1 MKNRFIR
8 TTSKN
13 EVINLRLS
21 LYTLLCKSI
30 FGVVN
35 MVGVKKLVVKK
46 DELKNIVTELLSK
59 YDNVLVKRREELQKD
74 YVEVRAWK

>member
-1 MKNRFIR
+1 
-8 TTSKN
+8 
-13 EVINLRLS
+13 
-21 LYTLLCKSI
+21 
-30 FGVVN
+30 

>member
-1 MKNRFIR
+1 
-8 TTSKN
+8 
-13 EVINLRLS
+13 
-21 LYTLLCKSI
+21 
-30 FGVVN
+30 
-35 MVGVKKLVVKK
+35 MVGVKKLVIKK

>member
-1 MKNRFIR
+1 
-8 TTSKN
+8 
-13 EVINLRLS
+13 
-21 LYTLLCKSI
+21 
-30 FGVVN
+30 

-74 YVEVRAWK
+74 YVEVRAWR